1 MNSVYFITDYM
12 HWHYRA
18 GFSALANHAH
28 NLVLFIWQVFAPVQL
43 VSHLFSPWR
52 RLHESY
58 PKSFNLQAYTAALIV
73 NTMMRGVSAV
83 ARTGLFVLAVF
94 CLLVSCV
101 VAVIAL
107 IGWALLPAVPLTV
120 VGMTTV
126 LLTQ

>member
-1 MNSVYFITDYM
+1 MELI
-12 HWHYRA
+12 
-18 GFSALANHAH
+18 
-28 NLVLFIWQVFAPVQL
+28 
-43 VSHLFSPWR
+43 SHLFSPWR

-58 PKSFNLQAYTAALIV
+58 PKSFNLQAYAAALVV

-94 CLLVSCV
+94 CLLVSCA

-107 IGWALLPAVPLTV
+107 IGWILLPAVPLAV
-120 VGMTTV
+120 VGMTAV